1 MAKIDILIDGYAKKL
16 DDGWIVNP
24 TVVLIQNKGKN
35 LIVDPGADRKALLD
49 SLEKRGLTVNDIDVV
64 FLTHGHTDHV
74 LLAGIF
80 EKARV
85 YNFTE
90 IYEGIREWEHD
101 NRIEELD
108 LEILP
113 TPGHMPDHC
122 SLIVPTDE
130 GVVVVA
136 GDVFWWVDGEEQ
148 IIDIE
153 RPDQHFASDPKALI
167 ESRKKVLEIA
177 DFIIPGHG
185 KMMRV

>member
-1 MAKIDILIDGYAKKL
+1 MPKIDILINGYAKKL

-24 TVVLIQNKGKN
+24 TVTLIQNKGKN
-35 LIVDPGADRKALLD
+35 LVVDPGADRGALLD
-49 SLEKRGLTVNDIDVV
+49 SLQERGLATDDIDVV

-90 IYEGIREWEHD
+90 IYEGVREWEHE
-101 NRIEELD
+101 NWVEELD

-122 SLIVPTDE
+122 SLVVPTEE

-136 GDVFWWVDGEEQ
+136 GDVFWWVEGEEQ

-153 RPDQHFASDPKALI
+153 RPDQHFASDPAALI

-185 KMMRV
+185 EMMRV